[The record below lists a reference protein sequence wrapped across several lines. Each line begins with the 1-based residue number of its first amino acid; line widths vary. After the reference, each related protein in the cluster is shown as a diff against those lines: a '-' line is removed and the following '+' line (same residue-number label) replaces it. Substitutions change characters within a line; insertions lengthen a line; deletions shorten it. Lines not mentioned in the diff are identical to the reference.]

1 MKHIL
6 VTLSLTLFFMSSVWI
21 NSVYSAERTKS
32 AIVKDIILKKRELTK
47 SSSKWNDYVQAL
59 DAYFEKYQNNSSKIN
74 EISTKIWWVKNKLS
88 WSLKEKQILMIIEYI
103 ELKIELQNTDTK
115 ISDPSSSKW
124 SDIWDNSSKLISKAD
139 ILRIKSEDIL
149 TVAVELPESEKKSL
163 VYDMYSSEDEMYQEI
178 YNWYSDI
185 YDSTEDVKQSSTIS
199 KYYDYLIFYYYYANA
214 PTSSYSYQGTS
225 TNTNY
230 GDINAEKLVS
240 YTTSEIADFAYNAPE
255 EEVESLLNQLYID
268 YEERYEA
275 ILLWYPS
282 KYSSIEQIK
291 QLSDISEHRLYLI
304 YYKYYILQYNQ
315 DNKELSVNTSDE
327 TELTWSVIIDTN
339 HQYAW
344 KTLIYE
350 VEILGIEKWD
360 GTIKNTVQKNDIIE
374 VHYIWKFENGEV
386 FDNSYEHINPLKF
399 TAWIWVMIP
408 WFDNGVINMWLWE
421 KRTLTINA
429 KDAYWEYD
437 PYNTQTIPKKDLKSF
452 IDAWYKLTVWEELQT
467 QFWKY
472 TIIDIID

>member
-1 MKHIL
+1 MS
-6 VTLSLTLFFMSSVWI
+6 LSLFLFTWLSTSIVF
-21 NSVYSAERTKS
+21 SAERTKN

-47 SSSKWNDYVQAL
+47 GSSKWNDYVQAL

-115 ISDPSSSKW
+115 LSDPSSSKW

-149 TVAVELPESEKKSL
+149 TVVVELPESEKKSL

-199 KYYDYLIFYYYYANA
+199 KYYDYLIFYYYYSNA

-225 TNTNY
+225 TDTNY

-268 YEERYEA
+268 YEERYKA

-291 QLSDISEHRLYLI
+291 QLPDISEHRLYLI

-315 DNKELSVNTSDE
+315 DNKELSVSPSDE

-344 KTLIYE
+344 KTLIFD
-350 VEILGIEKWD
+350 VEIIDIEKWN
-360 GTIKNTVQKNDIIE
+360 GGIKNTVEKGDTIW
-374 VHYIWKFENGEV
+374 VHYIGKFENWEI
-386 FDNSYEHINPLKF
+386 FDNSRERGQVLTFETWKGL
-399 TAWIWVMIP
+399 MIP
-408 WFDNGVINMWLWE
+408 GFDSGVIYMALWE
-421 KRTLTINA
+421 KRTLTLLP
-429 KDAYWEYD
+429 KDAYWEYNLD
-437 PYNTQTIPKKDLKSF
+437 NTETIAKKDLQAF
-452 IDAWYKLTVWEELQT
+452 IDAWYKLEVWEKLKT
-467 QFWKY
+467 QFGEY
-472 TIIDIID
+472 EIVQVID